1 MEVKS
6 CFHCGLEVIKE
17 DEIVFDE
24 KVFCCNGCKTVYE
37 IFSQNDMT
45 CYYDFEKSPGAT
57 PLDIK
62 GKYDFL
68 DNEAI
73 VSKLLEFQ
81 EDKTA
86 IVSLSI
92 PHIHCSSCIWILE
105 NLQKLQKGVN
115 ISQVNFPEKKV
126 RITYNTEEV
135 SLKNI
140 VHLLSSIGYEPYISL
155 ENYETGKNNVDRSLT
170 YKLGLAFFCFG
181 NIMLLSFPEYFEVK
195 EFWLDTYKPF
205 FRWLIFALSLPS
217 FLYSAS
223 GYYVSAYKSIKSGL
237 LNIDIPIALGIIIF
251 FIRSTFDIVMDY
263 GSGFFDSLTGLI
275 FFMLLGK
282 MFQIKTY
289 SFLSF
294 ERDFKSYF
302 PIAITRINSDTSEES
317 VPIYDIEKGNRLL
330 IRNQELIPVDGILI
344 SEKAE
349 IDYSFVTGEA
359 IPITKKSGDKVFA
372 GGKQIGK
379 VIEMEVLFSVSQS
392 YLTQLWSNDVFQKK
406 VEQKHKSITDTISH
420 YFTPV
425 LLLIAFAGFGYWIFI
440 DANIA
445 FNVFTAVLIVAC
457 PCALALTAP
466 FTFGNVLRILGK
478 NKFYLKN
485 ALVIEQLA
493 KVDTLVFD
501 KTGTITTNK
510 KSNVFYE
517 GKAFSD
523 ENLILIKNVLR
534 ASNHPLSRMLYDFL
548 PECKKIKIN
557 NFEEIT
563 GKGIQ
568 AIIDGIQIQMGS
580 ADFVANSVENSI
592 QQTSVHIKINEIYYG
607 KYIFNNQYREGLETL
622 FKNLSINYQVK
633 VLSGDNEGER
643 DNLSA
648 ILPKDTELIF
658 NQKPEQ
664 KLEFIKKLQQEG
676 KNVMMVGDGLNDAGA
691 LAQSNIGISIS
702 ENVNV
707 FSPACDAILDANEF
721 QNLNYFLKL
730 SKKSITVIKMSFVL
744 SLLYNLVG
752 LSFAITGNL
761 LPLVAAIIMPL
772 STVTIVSFVT
782 IASNFY
788 ARILK

>member
-1 MEVKS
+1 MEVQY
-6 CFHCGLEVIKE
+6 CFHCGLDIIKE
-17 DEIVFDE
+17 EQIIFD
-24 KVFCCNGCKTVYE
+24 KKFFCCNGCKTVYE
-37 IFSQNDMT
+37 IFSLNDMS

-57 PLDIK
+57 PQDIK

-68 DNEAI
+68 DNEGI
-73 VSKLLEFQ
+73 VAKLLDFQ

-105 NLQKLQKGVN
+105 NLQRLQKG
-115 ISQVNFPEKKV
+115 ISTSQVNFPEKKV
-126 RITYNTEEV
+126 RITYNPEVV
-135 SLKNI
+135 SLKTI

-195 EFWLDTYKPF
+195 EYWLDNYRPF

-223 GYYVSAYKSIKSGL
+223 GYYISAYKSIKSGI

-251 FIRSTFDIVMDY
+251 FIRSTFDIIMDY

-302 PIAITRINSDTSEES
+302 PIAITRINADTSEES
-317 VPIYDIEKGNRLL
+317 VPVYDIEKGNRLL

-372 GGKQIGK
+372 GGKQMGK
-379 VIEMEVLFSVSQS
+379 VIEMEVLHSVSQS
-392 YLTQLWSNDVFQKK
+392 YLTQLWSNDVFQKD

-420 YFTPV
+420 YFTPI

-466 FTFGNVLRILGK
+466 FTMGNVLRILGK
-478 NKFYLKN
+478 KKFYLKN

-493 KVDTLVFD
+493 KVDTIVFD

-510 KSNVFYE
+510 KSNISYE
-517 GKAFSD
+517 GKVLSE
-523 ENLILIKNVLR
+523 ENLILLKNVLR

-548 PECKKIKIN
+548 PEGKRFKVN

-563 GKGIQ
+563 GKGIL
-568 AIIDGIQIQMGS
+568 AEIDGNQIQIGS
-580 ADFVANSVENSI
+580 STFVEKPEVNSI
-592 QQTSVHIKINEIYYG
+592 QQTSVHIKINQVYFG
-607 KYIFNNQYREGLETL
+607 NYIFNNQYREGLAEL
-622 FKNLSINYQVK
+622 FENLSHKYQIK
-633 VLSGDNEGER
+633 VLSGDNEGEKAT
-643 DNLSA
+643 LES
-648 ILPKDTELIF
+648 ILPKETELVF

-664 KLEFIKKLQQEG
+664 KLEFIKNLQQQG

-707 FSPACDAILDANEF
+707 FSPACDAILDAGEF
-721 QNLNYFLKL
+721 KRMDYFLKL
-730 SKKSITVIKMSFVL
+730 SKKAITTIKMSFAL
-744 SLLYNLVG
+744 SLLYNVVG

-761 LPLVAAIIMPL
+761 QPLVAAIIMPL

-782 IASNFY
+782 IMSNFY
-788 ARILK
+788 ARTLK